1 MDPKYDHKSVE
12 EKIYQAWEDGKFFVP
27 KIDPTKK
34 PFTII
39 LPLPNANDPM
49 HMGHCLFTVED
60 ILVRYHRMKGDPT
73 LWLPGGDH
81 AGIET
86 QYVFEKHLAKE
97 GKSRFDFDRQTLY
110 QMIWDFCDK
119 NKNLNR
125 DQMKRAGFSLDWS
138 RYHYSLE
145 PQIVEMVYETFR
157 RLFKDGLIYRGER
170 IVNFCT
176 KCGTAFSELE
186 IEYVERKDSLYYL
199 KYGPF
204 ILATTRPETKFGD
217 TAVAFHPGDK
227 RYEKYLGKT
236 LEIQGVN
243 GPFSVLVVADKEIDP
258 NFGTGIEKVTPAH
271 DSLDFDIAQRHNLPI
286 KTVIDRSGRL
296 TDLAGKFAGLKV
308 AAARQ
313 AVVEEMQR
321 LGLIDHIDENY
332 VHNVATCYRCHSIIE
347 PMVIPQWFVKI
358 DSLKKP
364 AIEAIKEGR
373 TKIFPKKRFE
383 KLYFDWMENLRDWN
397 ISRSIVWGPQIPIW
411 YCLDCNKGK
420 ITVNKIDSG
429 IQNVLVEKEASYQ
442 LENDLCIKCGGSN
455 LVQETDTFDTW
466 FLSGQWPVNTLRCH
480 EGDLDYFYSTSV
492 LDTLWDILFFWVGR
506 MMMLGIY
513 LTGDVPFETVH
524 LHARVV
530 DKEGKKMSKS
540 KGNVMDPIPMIDLYG
555 ADALR
560 MALVIGV
567 ASAGDIAISEDKIKA
582 MRNFS
587 NKVWNIGRFILDAES
602 QVENGKLDEELNL
615 KIKEMV
621 KSTTKNI
628 EGYKFGVAS
637 ENLYQF
643 IWHEFADK
651 YLEEFKQGNVSSAV
665 LKNSFEI
672 LLKLLHPFMPFVTE
686 EIWGKVFLG
695 NHSQLIIAPWP
706 KY

>member
-1 MDPKYDHKSVE
+1 
-12 EKIYQAWEDGKFFVP
+12 
-27 KIDPTKK
+27 
-34 PFTII
+34 
-39 LPLPNANDPM
+39 
-49 HMGHCLFTVED
+49 
-60 ILVRYHRMKGDPT
+60 MKGDPT